1 MVVYVNGEV
10 AYKSDIFK
18 ERYSE
23 TSTRVF
29 MDVEEGWNDI
39 RIQFKKTKAGF
50 GGQFGTWIGK
60 WDMYTLMPTKE
71 RDGQEG
77 FVFTELVPD
86 DYVPEFE
93 IGMSEKNF
101 DKKFYPVINWSD
113 DEMKKGQLTRM
124 FRHT

>member
-1 MVVYVNGEV
+1 M
-10 AYKSDIFK
+10 SFQP
-18 ERYSE
+18 SS
-23 TSTRVF
+23 TSINTR
-29 MDVEEGWNDI
+29 VEEGWNDI

-93 IGMSEKNF
+93 IGMSERT
-101 DKKFYPVINWSD
+101 
-113 DEMKKGQLTRM
+113 LTKS
-124 FRHT
+124 FIL

>member
-1 MVVYVNGEV
+1 MLKKVGTT
-10 AYKSDIFK
+10 
-18 ERYSE
+18 SE
-23 TSTRVF
+23 FSSKR
-29 MDVEEGWNDI
+29 
-39 RIQFKKTKAGF
+39 TKAGF

-93 IGMSEKNF
+93 IGMSEKDF
-101 DKKFYPVINWSD
+101 DKKALSCNKLV
-113 DEMKKGQLTRM
+113 
-124 FRHT
+124 

>member
-60 WDMYTLMPTKE
+60 WDMYNT
-71 RDGQEG
+71 
-77 FVFTELVPD
+77 
-86 DYVPEFE
+86 YA
-93 IGMSEKNF
+93 
-101 DKKFYPVINWSD
+101 DK
-113 DEMKKGQLTRM
+113 GT
-124 FRHT
+124 